1 MRFLEIR
8 LKLYLVSP
16 KKKDS
21 LSFEKFFAISWC
33 LSVLLPSPFRDTR
46 FPFLVSCAAP
56 SIFPLPPFVLF
67 VTAHSTPLAFLPFG
81 LPFNLTLSLLL
92 APAISRFI
100 SLLFSHLLLL
110 SLSLSLLGSEKVFL
124 RGSMSRIWSYSWR
137 LMSENITTKQVSYQR
152 WGIRS

>member
-1 MRFLEIR
+1 MRFLGIR
-8 LKLYLVSP
+8 LKLHLFSP

-67 VTAHSTPLAFLPFG
+67 VTAHSTPLAFLPLG

-100 SLLFSHLLLL
+100 SLLFIHLLLL
-110 SLSLSLLGSEKVFL
+110 SLSFSPRLGKSF
-124 RGSMSRIWSYSWR
+124 SSRIDV
-137 LMSENITTKQVSYQR
+137 ENLILFLTANVWKYHDETS
-152 WGIRS
+152 